1 MADDESQDSSGPSL
15 EPPKLFGRR
24 RTDSRETPTTPE
36 TSAPSDASGS
46 SNTAASSDTAAPS
59 QGDTRVFQDAELAD
73 FATFADA
80 GVDSAHDPQADGVAA
95 THPPQSWKPRRAKT
109 ARGPLVIPG
118 HIGAP
123 IAGLLT
129 GVALLGFMSLGFRG
143 CETLTGTES
152 CGKGPGLIALIVVFA
167 AAVLFGKLL
176 LTLMKL
182 PEPGMTSFL
191 AVGITSLIAVLM
203 AASFAGSWYLTTV
216 QLGDDD

>member
-1 MADDESQDSSGPSL
+1 M
-15 EPPKLFGRR
+15 
-24 RTDSRETPTTPE
+24 
-36 TSAPSDASGS
+36 
-46 SNTAASSDTAAPS
+46 
-59 QGDTRVFQDAELAD
+59 
-73 FATFADA
+73 
-80 GVDSAHDPQADGVAA
+80 AA
-95 THPPQSWKPRRAKT
+95 TYPPQSWKPRRAKT

-118 HIGAP
+118 HVGAP

-129 GVALLGFMSLGFRG
+129 GAALLGFMWLGFRG

-167 AAVLFGKLL
+167 AAVLLGTLL

-191 AVGITSLIAVLM
+191 AVGITSLIAVLILGGLLDSTVILFVVPVLM

-216 QLGDDD
+216 QLSDDD